1 MNGAPI
7 QFEAGHVALVILF
20 FVLPT
25 IGIALGLQ
33 TPSMRSKIPLLI
45 GFFAGVLPI
54 LSLYIPKSFLSG
66 PEGMSPR
73 LDQWLIIVAGF
84 ALLLGIVNVIQNNSR
99 KISRKEKGWPYA
111 VVLLVGLFVTGGFGV
126 YGAMSHQGIGY
137 LPDGGSTPFKWV
149 EDWFF
154 QPLQS
159 TIFSLLAFF
168 MASAAFRA
176 FRARNTEATILL
188 FAAGL
193 VMAGRVPLLEL
204 LAVPFPPIQPS
215 AAGASQFLGRMTE
228 WIMDTPNGA
237 AQSGIIIGAALGA
250 ASMATRVILG
260 MERGYLGLGRGE

>member
-1 MNGAPI
+1 MNLEFGR
-7 QFEAGHVALVILF
+7 VALFLFF

-25 IGIALGLQ
+25 IGILLGLRS
-33 TPSMRSKIPLLI
+33 PAMRSKIPLI
-45 GFFAGVLPI
+45 TAFIAGIIPI
-54 LSLYIPKSFLSG
+54 LSLYIPKDFLSG
-66 PEGMSPR
+66 ETGMSPR

-99 KISRKEKGWPYA
+99 KIARRETGWFFA
-111 VVLLVGLFVTGGFGV
+111 AVLLTGLFVTGSFGIW
-126 YGAMSHQGIGY
+126 GAISGQGIGFA
-137 LPDGGSTPFKWV
+137 PDGSSTPFKYM
-149 EDWFF
+149 EDKFF

-188 FAAGL
+188 IAAGL
-193 VMAGRVPLLEL
+193 VMAGRVPLLEF
-204 LAVPFPPIQPS
+204 LAVPFPPLQP
-215 AAGASQFLGRMTE
+215 AAATASQALGRLTE

-250 ASMATRVILG
+250 ASMAIRVILG
-260 MERGYLGLGRGE
+260 IERGYLGLGSSES